1 MKSLLQMVVGRMW
14 SWWQLLPGRIPLR
27 ARNTARGE
35 PMQKKFS
42 TYLKKKTM
50 LMSCEHDKNVKIIDF
65 TLNLRAGGAEG
76 LEASRVSSW
85 FSSSRNL
92 K

>member
-1 MKSLLQMVVGRMW
+1 MRESICNGWSIYGRLTTGSVGWKTLKSLLQMVVGRMW

-42 TYLKKKTM
+42 T
-50 LMSCEHDKNVKIIDF
+50 
-65 TLNLRAGGAEG
+65 
-76 LEASRVSSW
+76 
-85 FSSSRNL
+85 
-92 K
+92 

>member
-1 MKSLLQMVVGRMW
+1 MW
-14 SWWQLLPGRIPLR
+14 SWWQLLPGRMPLR

-42 TYLKKKTM
+42 TWMEKTM
-50 LMSCEHDKNVKIIDF
+50 LVCRGQGTKVKIIDL
-65 TLNLRAGGAEG
+65 TLNLRAGASEG